1 MIWLLSFHVSVHS
14 LIFIPVLGASPRPRI
29 QIRFWI
35 FWNSISNFEIQ
46 VQKFKLG
53 FESFEPKVLSQLLPL
68 PHSTL
73 EKVLPR
79 HRDKRG
85 NSIIP
90 PFIGFIILSE
100 LLTGEKKRSRSCSNG
115 RWLFIRNPSP
125 PIPPSQKTKGYNMWR
140 CTCFPKQ
147 HQWLVCT
154 I

>member
-68 PHSTL
+68 PHSTM

-90 PFIGFIILSE
+90 PFIGFIIFARATHRRKE
-100 LLTGEKKRSRSCSNG
+100 TKQKEGEAARMADDCSLETLHHPSLPLKK
-115 RWLFIRNPSP
+115 
-125 PIPPSQKTKGYNMWR
+125 KTKGYNMWR
-140 CTCFPKQ
+140 CTSFPKQ
-147 HQWLVCT
+147 HQ
-154 I
+154 